1 MAQRYFNLSKKFSD
15 EEVSF
20 KMYNCISWR
29 LKVSMTVLNYIE
41 VCKCLYGS
49 WIVMWSWNV
58 CVCLELCYCLE
69 LSIWVLN
76 CDTVL
81 KCLCMSWTVLLSWIG
96 YMSLELCYSLEM
108 SEWCLNCVV
117 VLNCLLYFQL
127 PIGSIKAKWGSRKW
141 CSGNHLE
148 PSWTIELRTAIP
160 ALCSCMPFLEWT
172 VQDTSRHHK
181 KWVKQLLIPNKDSS
195 RQFKI

>member
-29 LKVSMTVLNYIE
+29 LKVSMTVLQYIE
-41 VCKCLYGS
+41 VFKCLYGS
-49 WIVMWSWNV
+49 WIVRWSWNV
-58 CVCLELCYCLE
+58 CVCLE
-69 LSIWVLN
+69 
-76 CDTVL
+76 
-81 KCLCMSWTVLLSWIG
+81 WTVLLPWIV